1 MLNILFEKNQHAEA
15 SQKGGKNNFFFVLM
29 LVGFSSALMFYSC
42 QKVDKP
48 YLKMPVSIKPTGDTI
63 RKILFEDYTGHRC
76 SNCPRVAY
84 ALHNFQETSFPKQVI
99 GLAIH
104 TKFEGTSTSPDVSH
118 PADFRTTVGDRYYKD
133 FLVQGLPTGIIN
145 RRNKASGFNSG
156 GAANW
161 KDSISAILSK
171 APDALLKITNTYD
184 TTLRKLTSSIK
195 CSFLNTLPG
204 TYNLVVLLTQD
215 NIISPQ
221 DNNQSTNYPPYAAP
235 IATNYKHMHVLRD
248 CIDGSGSSGT
258 GILIGSNLLKG
269 TSITKDFVNFTIP
282 DSYPTPATS
291 YSTPVVPKNCN
302 VVAFIYNT
310 VTNEV
315 VQAEDAKLIK

>member
-76 SNCPRVAY
+76 PNCPRVAY
-84 ALHNFQETSFPKQVI
+84 ALHNFQETSFPRQVI

-104 TKFEGTSTSPDVSH
+104 SKYGATFTLPDASH
-118 PADFRTTVGDRYYKD
+118 LADFRTTVSDTYYKD

-145 RRNKASGFNSG
+145 RRNKASGYNT
-156 GAANW
+156 GAESNW
-161 KDSISAILSK
+161 KDSIAAILTK

-221 DNNQSTNYPPYAAP
+221 DNSQLANYPPYPSP
-235 IATNYKHMHVLRD
+235 IAPNYKHMHVLRD
-248 CIDGSGSSGT
+248 CIDGSGGKGVWIGKSVTKGDSV
-258 GILIGSNLLKG
+258 ILKTNPY
-269 TSITKDFVNFTIP
+269 TIP
-282 DSYPTPATS
+282 ASYPTPTTA
-291 YSTPVVPKNCN
+291 YSISLVPKNCN

-315 VQAEDAKLIK
+315 VQAEEAKLMK